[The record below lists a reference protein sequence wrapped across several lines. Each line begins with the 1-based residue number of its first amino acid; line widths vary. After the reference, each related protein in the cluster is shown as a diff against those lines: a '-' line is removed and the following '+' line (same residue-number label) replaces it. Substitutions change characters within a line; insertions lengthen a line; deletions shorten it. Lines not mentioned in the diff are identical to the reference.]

1 MAHPKTCGVTG
12 GAAAFRI
19 GLAAALAALLAACA
33 PPPPSPPAAAILSA
47 PTEFPEA
54 HYRQAEAAGR
64 QVLRVDPARSLI
76 VIEVRRAGV
85 LAGLGHDHVVAS
97 HDARGFVDARDGRA
111 DLYVPLQR
119 LSVDEPGLRAEA
131 KLDTQP
137 SQDAIDGTRRNML
150 EKVLD
155 AEHFPF
161 ALIRVTRAI
170 ADPAKLSV
178 ALTLHGATRS
188 FDIPAQTETLPDG
201 LAVSGRLTFNQTN
214 FGLTPYSVLGGAL
227 QVQDR
232 LELRFRI
239 VAAGG

>member
-1 MAHPKTCGVTG
+1 MAHPKICGVTG

-19 GLAAALAALLAACA
+19 GLAAALAALLTACA
-33 PPPPSPPAAAILSA
+33 PPPPSPPAAAIP
-47 PTEFPEA
+47 PTPAEFPEA

-64 QVLRVDPARSLI
+64 QVLRVDPARSLV

-97 HDARGFVDARDGRA
+97 HDVRGFVDAQAGRA

-119 LSVDEPGLRAEA
+119 LAVDEAGLRAEA

-137 SQDAIDGTRRNML
+137 SPDAIEGTRRNML

-155 AEHFPF
+155 AERYPF
-161 ALIRVTRAI
+161 ALIRATRAS
-170 ADPAKLSV
+170 ADPAKLDV
-178 ALTLHGATRS
+178 AITLHGTTRR
-188 FDIPAQTETLPDG
+188 FDIPLQMETLPDG
-201 LAVSGRLTFNQTN
+201 LAVSGRLTFNQTD

-227 QVQDR
+227 RVEDR

>member
-19 GLAAALAALLAACA
+19 GLAAVLSALLAACV
-33 PPPPSPPAAAILSA
+33 PPPPSPPAAAIP
-47 PTEFPEA
+47 PTPAEFPEA

-64 QVLRVDPARSLI
+64 QILHIDPARSLV

-131 KLDTQP
+131 KFDTQP
-137 SQDAIDGTRRNML
+137 SQDAIEGTRRNML

-155 AEHFPF
+155 AERFPF
-161 ALIRVTRAI
+161 VLIHAARAG
-170 ADPAKLSV
+170 ADPARLIV
-178 ALTLHGATRS
+178 AITLHGTTRR
-188 FDIPAQTETLPDG
+188 FDIPLQTETLPDG
-201 LAVSGRLTFNQTN
+201 LAVSGRLTFHQTD